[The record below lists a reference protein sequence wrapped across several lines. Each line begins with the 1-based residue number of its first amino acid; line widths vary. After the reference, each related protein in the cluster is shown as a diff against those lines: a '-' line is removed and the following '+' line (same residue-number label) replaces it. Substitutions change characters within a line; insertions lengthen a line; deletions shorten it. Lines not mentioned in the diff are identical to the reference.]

1 MAALALTPPV
11 GSAHYAVI
19 ALATAC
25 VQKRSAKMSDGTPLA
40 QSKPRRTR
48 KKPAAQVKDNF
59 REEVGPTELY
69 DPLIRSEIKRAA
81 VWIGMASLVAAVI
94 WLAQPILLIIGGI
107 VLAAMFDGGAR
118 LLGRIL
124 PIPRGFRLTIVV
136 LAVFGFI
143 YWTFVFTGSEL
154 AAQAA
159 SLQAIVESQIE
170 TIGNRIEAAGF
181 NISAEDVKGLGSQIL
196 NSVGRVT
203 EAVSSVL
210 GTVTNLAM
218 MLVLGIFIAAE
229 PRLYERGVAWM
240 LPLAERAHFYGTAEK
255 MGSVLRRLMAGR
267 LLGMAVEGVGTWALL
282 SLGGVPMAALLGVL
296 TGLLAFL
303 PNIGAI
309 VSGALIILVGF
320 SAGVDVGLYAIFVY
334 FVVQTVDGYL
344 IVPMVAKRA
353 VDLAPALV
361 LGAQILFGA
370 LFGVLGLALADPIIA
385 MIKVA
390 LERQSERNEARGIR
404 EGP

>member
-1 MAALALTPPV
+1 MNDAVAA
-11 GSAHYAVI
+11 
-19 ALATAC
+19 
-25 VQKRSAKMSDGTPLA
+25 
-40 QSKPRRTR
+40 KPR
-48 KKPAAQVKDNF
+48 KPRVTKLKAKAVEEPF
-59 REEVGPTELY
+59 REEMGPTELT
-69 DPLIRSEIKRAA
+69 DPLIRSELKKAS
-81 VWIGMASLVAAVI
+81 VWIGLATLVVALV
-94 WLAQPILLIIGGI
+94 WLAQPILLIVGGL

-118 LLGRIL
+118 LLGRVL

-136 LAVFGFI
+136 LGVFGFI

-159 SLQAIVESQIE
+159 TLQAVIEAQIE
-170 TIGNRIEAAGF
+170 TIGNQIAAAGF
-181 NISAEDVKGLGSQIL
+181 NISAEDVKGFGTQIL

-203 EAVSSVL
+203 AAVTSVV
-210 GTVTNLAM
+210 GTLTNMAM
-218 MLVLGIFIAAE
+218 MLVLAIFIAAE
-229 PRLYERGVAWM
+229 PRMYERGVAWM
-240 LPLAERAHFYGTAEK
+240 LPLAEREHFYGTAEK
-255 MGSVLRRLMAGR
+255 IGRVLRRLMAGR
-267 LLGMAVEGVGTWALL
+267 LLGMAVEGFGTWILL
-282 SLGGVPMAALLGVL
+282 SLGGVPMAALLGIL

-320 SAGVDVGLYAIFVY
+320 SAGVDVGIYAVFVY
-334 FVVQTVDGYL
+334 LVVQMVDGYL

-361 LGAQILFGA
+361 LGAQILLGA
-370 LFGVLGLALADPIIA
+370 LFGILGLALADPIIA

-390 LERQSERNEARGIR
+390 LERQSARNEARGIR

>member
-1 MAALALTPPV
+1 VNDVAKETSAAKPLKARRSRAKPV
-11 GSAHYAVI
+11 A
-19 ALATAC
+19 
-25 VQKRSAKMSDGTPLA
+25 QEDG
-40 QSKPRRTR
+40 
-48 KKPAAQVKDNF
+48 F

-69 DPLIRSEIKRAA
+69 DPIIRTEIKRAA
-81 VWIGMASLVAAVI
+81 VWIGMTAFVVGLV
-94 WLAQPILLIIGGI
+94 WLAQPLLLIMGGL

-118 LLGRIL
+118 LLGRVL
-124 PIPRGFRLTIVV
+124 PIPRGIRLTIVV
-136 LAVFGFI
+136 LAVFGFM

-159 SLQAIVESQIE
+159 SLQAIVETQIE
-170 TIGNRIEAAGF
+170 SIGNRVAAAGF
-181 NISAEDVKGLGSQIL
+181 NISAEDVKGFGTQIL

-203 EAVSSVL
+203 AAVSSVV
-210 GTVTNLAM
+210 GTVTNMAM
-218 MLVLGIFIAAE
+218 MLVLAIFIAAE
-229 PRLYERGVAWM
+229 PRMYERGVAWM
-240 LPLAERAHFYGTAEK
+240 LPLAEREHFYVTAAK

-267 LLGMAVEGVGTWALL
+267 LLGMAVEGFGTWILL

-334 FVVQTVDGYL
+334 FVVQMVDGYL

-370 LFGVLGLALADPIIA
+370 LFGILGLALADPIIA

-390 LERQSERNEARGIR
+390 LERQSERNEARAIR
-404 EGP
+404 EGT

>member
-1 MAALALTPPV
+1 VSDIAQETPAAKP
-11 GSAHYAVI
+11 
-19 ALATAC
+19 
-25 VQKRSAKMSDGTPLA
+25 AKA
-40 QSKPRRTR
+40 RRTR
-48 KKPAAQVKDNF
+48 RKRAVQEDVF

-69 DPLIRSEIKRAA
+69 DPIIRTEIKRAA
-81 VWIGMASLVAAVI
+81 VWIGMTAFVVGLV
-94 WLAQPILLIIGGI
+94 WLAQPLLLIMGGL

-118 LLGRIL
+118 LLGRVL
-124 PIPRGFRLTIVV
+124 PIPRGIRLTIVV
-136 LAVFGFI
+136 LAVFGFM

-159 SLQAIVESQIE
+159 SLQAIVEAQIE
-170 TIGNRIEAAGF
+170 SIGNRIAAAGF
-181 NISAEDVKGLGSQIL
+181 NISAEDVKSFGTQIL

-203 EAVSSVL
+203 EAVSSVV
-210 GTVTNLAM
+210 GTVTNMAM
-218 MLVLGIFIAAE
+218 MLVLAIFIAAE
-229 PRLYERGVAWM
+229 PRMYERGVAWM
-240 LPLAERAHFYGTAEK
+240 LPLAEREHFYVTAAK

-267 LLGMAVEGVGTWALL
+267 LLGMAVEGFGTWILL

-334 FVVQTVDGYL
+334 FVVQMVDGYL

-370 LFGVLGLALADPIIA
+370 LFGILGLALADPIIA

-390 LERQSERNEARGIR
+390 LERQSERNEARAIR

>member
-1 MAALALTPPV
+1 MNDIAKEAPAAKP
-11 GSAHYAVI
+11 
-19 ALATAC
+19 
-25 VQKRSAKMSDGTPLA
+25 AKA
-40 QSKPRRTR
+40 RRTR
-48 KKPAAQVKDNF
+48 RKRAVQEDTF

-69 DPLIRSEIKRAA
+69 DPIIRTEIKRAA
-81 VWIGMASLVAAVI
+81 VWIGMTAFVVGLV
-94 WLAQPILLIIGGI
+94 WLAQPLLLIMGSL

-118 LLGRIL
+118 LLGRVL
-124 PIPRGFRLTIVV
+124 PIPRGIRLTIVV
-136 LAVFGFI
+136 LAVFGFM

-159 SLQAIVESQIE
+159 SLQAIVEAQIE
-170 TIGNRIEAAGF
+170 SIGNRIAAAGF
-181 NISAEDVKGLGSQIL
+181 NISAEDVKSFGTQIL

-203 EAVSSVL
+203 AAVSSVV
-210 GTVTNLAM
+210 GTVTNMAM
-218 MLVLGIFIAAE
+218 MLVLAIFIAAE
-229 PRLYERGVAWM
+229 PRMYERGVAWM
-240 LPLAERAHFYGTAEK
+240 LPLAEREHFYVTAAK

-267 LLGMAVEGVGTWALL
+267 LLGMAVEGFGTWILL

-320 SAGVDVGLYAIFVY
+320 SAGFDVGLYAIFVY
-334 FVVQTVDGYL
+334 FVVQMVDGYL

-370 LFGVLGLALADPIIA
+370 LFGILGLALADPIIA

-390 LERQSERNEARGIR
+390 LERQSERNEARAIR
-404 EGP
+404 EGT

>member
-1 MAALALTPPV
+1 MNDIAKDIPAA
-11 GSAHYAVI
+11 
-19 ALATAC
+19 
-25 VQKRSAKMSDGTPLA
+25 
-40 QSKPRRTR
+40 
-48 KKPAAQVKDNF
+48 KPAKTRRARRKTAVQEDAF

-69 DPLIRSEIKRAA
+69 DPIIRNEIKRAA
-81 VWIGMASLVAAVI
+81 VWIGMTLLVFGLV
-94 WLAQPILLIIGGI
+94 WLAQPLLLIMGGL
-107 VLAAMFDGGAR
+107 VLAAMLDGGAR
-118 LLGRIL
+118 LLGRVL
-124 PIPRGFRLTIVV
+124 PIPRGIRLTIVV
-136 LAVFGFI
+136 LAVFGFM

-159 SLQAIVESQIE
+159 SLQAIVEAQIE
-170 TIGNRIEAAGF
+170 SIGNRIAAAGF
-181 NISAEDVKGLGSQIL
+181 NISAEDVKSLGTQIL

-203 EAVSSVL
+203 EAVSSVV
-210 GTVTNLAM
+210 GTVTNMAM
-218 MLVLGIFIAAE
+218 MLVLAIFIAAE
-229 PRLYERGVAWM
+229 PRMYERGVAWM
-240 LPLAERAHFYGTAEK
+240 LPLAEREHFYVTAAK

-267 LLGMAVEGVGTWALL
+267 LLGMAVEGFGTWILL

-334 FVVQTVDGYL
+334 FVVQMVDGYL

-370 LFGVLGLALADPIIA
+370 LFGILGLALADPIIA

-390 LERQSERNEARGIR
+390 LERQSERNEARAIR

>member
-1 MAALALTPPV
+1 
-11 GSAHYAVI
+11 
-19 ALATAC
+19 
-25 VQKRSAKMSDGTPLA
+25 MSDIAKENPA
-40 QSKPRRTR
+40 AKPAKARRTR
-48 KKPAAQVKDNF
+48 RKRAVQEDTF

-69 DPLIRSEIKRAA
+69 DPIIRTEIKRAA
-81 VWIGMASLVAAVI
+81 VWIGMTAFVVGLV
-94 WLAQPILLIIGGI
+94 WLAQPLLLIMGGL

-118 LLGRIL
+118 LLGRVL
-124 PIPRGFRLTIVV
+124 PIPRGIRLTIVV
-136 LAVFGFI
+136 LAVFGFM

-159 SLQAIVESQIE
+159 SLQAIVEAQIE
-170 TIGNRIEAAGF
+170 SIGNRIAAAGF
-181 NISAEDVKGLGSQIL
+181 NISAEDVKSFGTQIL

-203 EAVSSVL
+203 EAVSSVV
-210 GTVTNLAM
+210 GTVTNMAM
-218 MLVLGIFIAAE
+218 MLVLAIFIAAE
-229 PRLYERGVAWM
+229 PRMYERGVAWM
-240 LPLAERAHFYGTAEK
+240 LPLAEREHFYVTAAK

-267 LLGMAVEGVGTWALL
+267 LLGMAVEGFGTWILL

-320 SAGVDVGLYAIFVY
+320 SAGFDVGLYAIFVY
-334 FVVQTVDGYL
+334 FVVQMVDGYL

-370 LFGVLGLALADPIIA
+370 LFGILGLALADPIIA

-390 LERQSERNEARGIR
+390 LERQSERNEARAIR

>member
-1 MAALALTPPV
+1 MNDIAKETPAA
-11 GSAHYAVI
+11 
-19 ALATAC
+19 
-25 VQKRSAKMSDGTPLA
+25 
-40 QSKPRRTR
+40 
-48 KKPAAQVKDNF
+48 KPAKARRARRKPVVREDTF

-69 DPLIRSEIKRAA
+69 DPIIRTEIKRAA
-81 VWIGMASLVAAVI
+81 VWIGMTAFVVGLV
-94 WLAQPILLIIGGI
+94 WLAQPLLLIMGGL

-118 LLGRIL
+118 LLGRVL
-124 PIPRGFRLTIVV
+124 PIPRGIRLTIVV
-136 LAVFGFI
+136 LAVFGFM

-159 SLQAIVESQIE
+159 SLQAIVETQIE
-170 TIGNRIEAAGF
+170 SIGNRIAAAGF
-181 NISAEDVKGLGSQIL
+181 NISAEDVKSFGTQIL

-203 EAVSSVL
+203 AAVSSVV
-210 GTVTNLAM
+210 GTVTNMAM
-218 MLVLGIFIAAE
+218 MLVLAIFIAAE
-229 PRLYERGVAWM
+229 PRMYERGVAWM
-240 LPLAERAHFYGTAEK
+240 LPLSEREHFYVTAAK

-267 LLGMAVEGVGTWALL
+267 LLGMAVEGFGTWILL

-334 FVVQTVDGYL
+334 FVVQMVDGYL

-370 LFGVLGLALADPIIA
+370 LFGILGLALADPIIA

-390 LERQSERNEARGIR
+390 LERQSERNEARAIR
-404 EGP
+404 EGT

>member
-1 MAALALTPPV
+1 MNEA
-11 GSAHYAVI
+11 SAV
-19 ALATAC
+19 
-25 VQKRSAKMSDGTPLA
+25 
-40 QSKPRRTR
+40 KPRKPRAVR
-48 KKPAAQVKDNF
+48 KKAETTEAPF
-59 REEVGPTELY
+59 REEMGPTELT
-69 DPLIRSEIKRAA
+69 DPLIRTELKKAT
-81 VWIGMASLVAAVI
+81 VWIGLALLVVALV
-94 WLAQPILLIIGGI
+94 WLAQPILLIIGGL

-118 LLGRIL
+118 LLGRVL

-159 SLQAIVESQIE
+159 TLQAVIEAQVE
-170 TIGNRIEAAGF
+170 TIGNRIGAAGF
-181 NISAEDVKGLGSQIL
+181 NISAEDVKGFGSQIL

-203 EAVSSVL
+203 AAVSSVV
-210 GTVTNLAM
+210 GTVTNMAM
-218 MLVLGIFIAAE
+218 MLVLAIFIAAE
-229 PRLYERGVAWM
+229 PRMYERGVAWM
-240 LPLAERAHFYGTAEK
+240 LPLAEREHFYGTAEK
-255 MGSVLRRLMAGR
+255 IGRVLRRLMAGR
-267 LLGMAVEGVGTWALL
+267 LLGMAVEGFGTWILL

-309 VSGALIILVGF
+309 ISGALIILVGF
-320 SAGVDVGLYAIFVY
+320 SAGVDVGLYAVFVY
-334 FVVQTVDGYL
+334 FVVQMVDGYL

-370 LFGVLGLALADPIIA
+370 LFGILGLALADPIIA

-390 LERQSERNEARGIR
+390 LERQSERNEARAIR
-404 EGP
+404 KGP

>member
-1 MAALALTPPV
+1 
-11 GSAHYAVI
+11 
-19 ALATAC
+19 
-25 VQKRSAKMSDGTPLA
+25 MSDAPPLA
-40 QSKPRRTR
+40 PSKPRRTR
-48 KKPAAQVKDNF
+48 KKPAQAHENF

-69 DPLIRSEIKRAA
+69 DPLIRSEVKRAA
-81 VWIGMASLVAAVI
+81 VWIGMASLVAAFI

-124 PIPRGFRLTIVV
+124 PIPRGFRLTMVV
-136 LAVFGFI
+136 LAVFGFM

-159 SLQAIVESQIE
+159 SLQAIVETQVES
-170 TIGNRIEAAGF
+170 IGNQIEAAGF

-203 EAVSSVL
+203 AAVSSAV
-210 GTVTNLAM
+210 GAVTNLAM

-229 PRLYERGVAWM
+229 PRMYERGVAWM

-255 MGSVLRRLMAGR
+255 IGSVLRRLMAGR
-267 LLGMAVEGVGTWALL
+267 LLGMAVEGVGTWVLL

-334 FVVQTVDGYL
+334 FVVQMVDGYL

-370 LFGVLGLALADPIIA
+370 LFGILGLALADPIIA

>member
-1 MAALALTPPV
+1 
-11 GSAHYAVI
+11 
-19 ALATAC
+19 
-25 VQKRSAKMSDGTPLA
+25 MSDIAQETPA
-40 QSKPRRTR
+40 AKPAKARRTR
-48 KKPAAQVKDNF
+48 RKPAVQEDTF

-69 DPLIRSEIKRAA
+69 DPIIRTEIKRAA
-81 VWIGMASLVAAVI
+81 VWIGMTAFVVGLV
-94 WLAQPILLIIGGI
+94 WLAQPLLLIMGGL

-118 LLGRIL
+118 LLGRVL
-124 PIPRGFRLTIVV
+124 PIPRGIRLTIVV
-136 LAVFGFI
+136 LAVFGFM

-159 SLQAIVESQIE
+159 SLQAIVETQIE
-170 TIGNRIEAAGF
+170 TIGNRIAAAGF
-181 NISAEDVKGLGSQIL
+181 NISAEDVKSFGTQIL

-203 EAVSSVL
+203 AAVSSVV
-210 GTVTNLAM
+210 GTVTNMAM
-218 MLVLGIFIAAE
+218 MLVLAIFIAAE
-229 PRLYERGVAWM
+229 PRMYERGVAWM
-240 LPLAERAHFYGTAEK
+240 LPLAEREHFYVTAAK

-267 LLGMAVEGVGTWALL
+267 LLGMAVEGFGTWILL

-334 FVVQTVDGYL
+334 FVVQMVDGYL

-353 VDLAPALV
+353 VDLAPAVV

-370 LFGVLGLALADPIIA
+370 LFGILGLALADPIIA

-390 LERQSERNEARGIR
+390 LERQSERNEARAIR

>member
-1 MAALALTPPV
+1 
-11 GSAHYAVI
+11 
-19 ALATAC
+19 
-25 VQKRSAKMSDGTPLA
+25 MSDA
-40 QSKPRRTR
+40 VAAKPRKARTAR
-48 KKPAAQVKDNF
+48 KKPVPQVDAF
-59 REEVGPTELY
+59 REEMGPTELY
-69 DPLIRSEIKRAA
+69 DPIIRTELKRAA
-81 VWIGMASLVAAVI
+81 VWIGLATLVVALI
-94 WLAQPILLIIGGI
+94 WLAQPILLIIGGL

-118 LLGRIL
+118 LLGRVL
-124 PIPRGFRLTIVV
+124 PIPRGFRLTIVI
-136 LAVFGFI
+136 LAVFGFM

-159 SLQAIVESQIE
+159 SLQAILETQIE
-170 TIGNRIEAAGF
+170 SIGNRIAAAGF
-181 NISAEDVKGLGSQIL
+181 NISAEDVKGFGTQIL

-203 EAVSSVL
+203 AAVTSVV
-210 GTVTNLAM
+210 GTVTNMAM
-218 MLVLGIFIAAE
+218 MLVLAIFIAAE
-229 PRLYERGVAWM
+229 PRMYERGVAWM
-240 LPLAERAHFYGTAEK
+240 LPLAEREHFYVTAAK
-255 MGSVLRRLMAGR
+255 IGSVLRRLMAGR
-267 LLGMAVEGVGTWALL
+267 LLGMAVEGVGTWILL
-282 SLGGVPMAALLGVL
+282 SLGNVPMAALLGIL

-320 SAGVDVGLYAIFVY
+320 SAGVDIGLYAIFVY
-334 FVVQTVDGYL
+334 FVVQMVDGYL

-370 LFGVLGLALADPIIA
+370 LFGILGLALADPIIA

-390 LERQSERNEARGIR
+390 LERQSERNEARAIR

>member
-1 MAALALTPPV
+1 MNDIAKEAPAAKP
-11 GSAHYAVI
+11 
-19 ALATAC
+19 
-25 VQKRSAKMSDGTPLA
+25 AKA
-40 QSKPRRTR
+40 RRTR
-48 KKPAAQVKDNF
+48 RKRAVQEDTF

-69 DPLIRSEIKRAA
+69 DPIIRTEIKRAA
-81 VWIGMASLVAAVI
+81 VWIGMTAFVVGLV
-94 WLAQPILLIIGGI
+94 WLAQPLLLIMGGL

-118 LLGRIL
+118 LLGRVL
-124 PIPRGFRLTIVV
+124 PIPRGIRLTIVV
-136 LAVFGFI
+136 LAVFGFM

-159 SLQAIVESQIE
+159 SLQAIVETQIE
-170 TIGNRIEAAGF
+170 TIGNRIAAAGF
-181 NISAEDVKGLGSQIL
+181 NISAEDVKGFGTQIL

-203 EAVSSVL
+203 AAVSSVV
-210 GTVTNLAM
+210 GTVTNMAM
-218 MLVLGIFIAAE
+218 MLVLAIFIAAE
-229 PRLYERGVAWM
+229 PRMYERGVAWM
-240 LPLAERAHFYGTAEK
+240 LPLAEREHFYVTAAK

-267 LLGMAVEGVGTWALL
+267 LLGMAVEGFGTWILL

-320 SAGVDVGLYAIFVY
+320 SAGFDVGLYAIFVY
-334 FVVQTVDGYL
+334 FVVQMVDGYL

-370 LFGVLGLALADPIIA
+370 LFGILGLALADPIIA

-390 LERQSERNEARGIR
+390 LERQSERNEARAIR

>member
-1 MAALALTPPV
+1 VSDIAQETPAAKP
-11 GSAHYAVI
+11 
-19 ALATAC
+19 
-25 VQKRSAKMSDGTPLA
+25 AKA
-40 QSKPRRTR
+40 RRTR
-48 KKPAAQVKDNF
+48 RKPAVQEDTF

-69 DPLIRSEIKRAA
+69 DPIIRTEIKRAA
-81 VWIGMASLVAAVI
+81 VWIGMTAFVVGLV
-94 WLAQPILLIIGGI
+94 WLAQPLLLIMGGL

-118 LLGRIL
+118 LLGRVL
-124 PIPRGFRLTIVV
+124 PIPRGIRLTIVV
-136 LAVFGFI
+136 LAVFGFM

-154 AAQAA
+154 TAQAA
-159 SLQAIVESQIE
+159 SLQAIVETQIE
-170 TIGNRIEAAGF
+170 TIGNRIAAAGF
-181 NISAEDVKGLGSQIL
+181 NISADDVKSFGTQIL

-203 EAVSSVL
+203 AAVSSVV
-210 GTVTNLAM
+210 GTVTNMAM
-218 MLVLGIFIAAE
+218 MLVLAIFIAAE
-229 PRLYERGVAWM
+229 PRMYERGVAWM
-240 LPLAERAHFYGTAEK
+240 LPLAEREHFYVTAAN

-267 LLGMAVEGVGTWALL
+267 LLGMAVEGFGTWILL

-334 FVVQTVDGYL
+334 FVVQMVDGYL

-370 LFGVLGLALADPIIA
+370 LFGILGLALADPIIA

-390 LERQSERNEARGIR
+390 LERQSERNEARAIR
-404 EGP
+404 EGT

>member
-1 MAALALTPPV
+1 MNDAAPAKQRKTR
-11 GSAHYAVI
+11 
-19 ALATAC
+19 TA
-25 VQKRSAKMSDGTPLA
+25 
-40 QSKPRRTR
+40 RTR
-48 KKPAAQVKDNF
+48 TEVKEESF
-59 REEVGPTELY
+59 REEMGPTELT
-69 DPLIRSEIKRAA
+69 DPLIRTELKKAT
-81 VWIGMASLVAAVI
+81 VWIGMATLVVALV
-94 WLAQPILLIIGGI
+94 WLAQPILLIIGGL

-118 LLGRIL
+118 LLGRVL

-136 LAVFGFI
+136 LGVFGFI

-159 SLQAIVESQIE
+159 TLQAVVEAQIE
-170 TIGNRIEAAGF
+170 TIGNRISAAGF
-181 NISAEDVKGLGSQIL
+181 NISAEDVKGFGSQIL

-203 EAVSSVL
+203 AAVTSVV

-218 MLVLGIFIAAE
+218 MLVLAIFIAAE
-229 PRLYERGVAWM
+229 PRMYERGVAWM
-240 LPLAERAHFYGTAEK
+240 LPLAEREHFYGTAEK
-255 MGSVLRRLMAGR
+255 IGRVLRRLMAGR
-267 LLGMAVEGVGTWALL
+267 LLGMAVEGFGTWILL
-282 SLGGVPMAALLGVL
+282 SLGGVPMAALLGIL

-320 SAGVDVGLYAIFVY
+320 SAGVDVGLYAVFVY
-334 FVVQTVDGYL
+334 LVVQMVDGYL

-361 LGAQILFGA
+361 LGAQILLGA
-370 LFGVLGLALADPIIA
+370 LFGILGLALADPIIA

-390 LERQSERNEARGIR
+390 LERQSERNEARAIGK
-404 EGP
+404 GP

>member
-1 MAALALTPPV
+1 VNDIAKDTP
-11 GSAHYAVI
+11 AV
-19 ALATAC
+19 
-25 VQKRSAKMSDGTPLA
+25 
-40 QSKPRRTR
+40 
-48 KKPAAQVKDNF
+48 KPAKARRARRKPVAQEDTF

-69 DPLIRSEIKRAA
+69 DPIIRTEIKRAA
-81 VWIGMASLVAAVI
+81 VWIGMTAFVVGLV
-94 WLAQPILLIIGGI
+94 WLAQPLLLIMGGL

-118 LLGRIL
+118 LLGRVL
-124 PIPRGFRLTIVV
+124 PIPRGIRLTIVV
-136 LAVFGFI
+136 LAVFGFM

-159 SLQAIVESQIE
+159 SLQAIVETQIE
-170 TIGNRIEAAGF
+170 SIGNRIAAAGF
-181 NISAEDVKGLGSQIL
+181 NISAEDVKSFGTQIL

-203 EAVSSVL
+203 EAVSSVV
-210 GTVTNLAM
+210 GTVTNMAM
-218 MLVLGIFIAAE
+218 MLVLAIFIAAE
-229 PRLYERGVAWM
+229 PRMYERGVAWM
-240 LPLAERAHFYGTAEK
+240 LPLAEREHFYVTAAK

-267 LLGMAVEGVGTWALL
+267 LLGMAVEGFGTWILL

-334 FVVQTVDGYL
+334 FVVQMVDGYL

-370 LFGVLGLALADPIIA
+370 LFGILGLALADPIIA

-390 LERQSERNEARGIR
+390 LERQSERNEARAIR

>member
-1 MAALALTPPV
+1 MNDIAAT
-11 GSAHYAVI
+11 
-19 ALATAC
+19 
-25 VQKRSAKMSDGTPLA
+25 
-40 QSKPRRTR
+40 KPRKARVTP
-48 KKPAAQVKDNF
+48 KKAVTAEVPF

-69 DPLIRSEIKRAA
+69 DPVIRNELKKAV
-81 VWIGMASLVAAVI
+81 VWIGMATLVVALV
-94 WLAQPILLIIGGI
+94 WLAQPILLIIGGL

-118 LLGRIL
+118 LLGRVL

-143 YWTFVFTGSEL
+143 YWTFAFTGSEL

-159 SLQAIVESQIE
+159 TLQAVIETQIE
-170 TIGNRIEAAGF
+170 TIGNQIAAAGF
-181 NISAEDVKGLGSQIL
+181 NISAEDVKGFGSQIL

-203 EAVSSVL
+203 AAVSSVV
-210 GTVTNLAM
+210 GTVTNMAM
-218 MLVLGIFIAAE
+218 MLVLAIFIAAE
-229 PRLYERGVAWM
+229 PRMYERGVAWM
-240 LPLAERAHFYGTAEK
+240 LPLAEREHFYGTAEK
-255 MGSVLRRLMAGR
+255 IGRVLRRLMAGR
-267 LLGMAVEGVGTWALL
+267 LLGMAVEGFGTWILL

-309 VSGALIILVGF
+309 ISGALIILVGF
-320 SAGVDVGLYAIFVY
+320 SAGVDVGLYAVFVY
-334 FVVQTVDGYL
+334 FVVQMVDGYL

-370 LFGVLGLALADPIIA
+370 LFGILGLALADPIIA

-390 LERQSERNEARGIR
+390 LERQSVRNEARAIR
-404 EGP
+404 QGP

>member
-1 MAALALTPPV
+1 VNDIANETPAAKP
-11 GSAHYAVI
+11 
-19 ALATAC
+19 
-25 VQKRSAKMSDGTPLA
+25 AKA
-40 QSKPRRTR
+40 RRTR
-48 KKPAAQVKDNF
+48 RKRAVQEDTF

-69 DPLIRSEIKRAA
+69 DPIIRTEIKRAA
-81 VWIGMASLVAAVI
+81 VWIGMTAFVVGLV
-94 WLAQPILLIIGGI
+94 WLAQPLLLIMGGL

-118 LLGRIL
+118 LLGRVL
-124 PIPRGFRLTIVV
+124 PIPRGIRLTIVV
-136 LAVFGFI
+136 LAVFGFM

-159 SLQAIVESQIE
+159 SLQAIVETQIE
-170 TIGNRIEAAGF
+170 SIGNRIAAAGF
-181 NISAEDVKGLGSQIL
+181 NISAEDVKSFGTQIL

-203 EAVSSVL
+203 AAVSSVV
-210 GTVTNLAM
+210 GTVTNMAM
-218 MLVLGIFIAAE
+218 MLVLAIFIAAE
-229 PRLYERGVAWM
+229 PRMYERGVAWM
-240 LPLAERAHFYGTAEK
+240 LPLAEREHFYVTAAK

-267 LLGMAVEGVGTWALL
+267 LLGMAVEGFGTWILL

-320 SAGVDVGLYAIFVY
+320 SAGFDVGLYAIFVY
-334 FVVQTVDGYL
+334 FVVQMVDGYL

-370 LFGVLGLALADPIIA
+370 LFGILGLALADPIIA

-390 LERQSERNEARGIR
+390 LERQSERNEARAIR

>member
-1 MAALALTPPV
+1 VSDIAQETPAA
-11 GSAHYAVI
+11 
-19 ALATAC
+19 
-25 VQKRSAKMSDGTPLA
+25 
-40 QSKPRRTR
+40 
-48 KKPAAQVKDNF
+48 KPAKARRARRKPAVQEDIF

-69 DPLIRSEIKRAA
+69 DPIIRTEIKRAA
-81 VWIGMASLVAAVI
+81 VWIGMTAFVVGLV
-94 WLAQPILLIIGGI
+94 WLAQPLLLIMGGL

-118 LLGRIL
+118 LLGWVL
-124 PIPRGFRLTIVV
+124 PIPRGIRLTIVV
-136 LAVFGFI
+136 LAVFGFM

-159 SLQAIVESQIE
+159 SLQAIVETQIE
-170 TIGNRIEAAGF
+170 TIGNRIAAAGF
-181 NISAEDVKGLGSQIL
+181 NISAEDVKSFGTQIL

-203 EAVSSVL
+203 AAVSSVV
-210 GTVTNLAM
+210 GTVTNMAM
-218 MLVLGIFIAAE
+218 MLVLAIFIAAE
-229 PRLYERGVAWM
+229 PRMYERGVAWM
-240 LPLAERAHFYGTAEK
+240 LPLAEREHFYVTAAK

-267 LLGMAVEGVGTWALL
+267 LLGMGVEGFGTWILL

-334 FVVQTVDGYL
+334 FVVQMVDGYL

-370 LFGVLGLALADPIIA
+370 LFGILGLALADPIIA

-390 LERQSERNEARGIR
+390 LERQSERNEARAIR
-404 EGP
+404 EGT

>member
-1 MAALALTPPV
+1 MNDIAKDTP
-11 GSAHYAVI
+11 
-19 ALATAC
+19 
-25 VQKRSAKMSDGTPLA
+25 SAKPA
-40 QSKPRRTR
+40 KARRAR
-48 KKPAAQVKDNF
+48 RKPAALEDGF

-69 DPLIRSEIKRAA
+69 DPIIRTEIKRAA
-81 VWIGMASLVAAVI
+81 VWIGMTLLVFGLV
-94 WLAQPILLIIGGI
+94 WLAQPLLLIMGGL

-118 LLGRIL
+118 LLGRVL
-124 PIPRGFRLTIVV
+124 PIPRGIRLTIVV
-136 LAVFGFI
+136 LAVFGFM
-143 YWTFVFTGSEL
+143 YWTSIFTGSEL

-159 SLQAIVESQIE
+159 SLQAIVEAQMESV
-170 TIGNRIEAAGF
+170 GNRIAAAGF
-181 NISAEDVKGLGSQIL
+181 NISAEDVKGFGTQIL

-203 EAVSSVL
+203 AAVSSVV
-210 GTVTNLAM
+210 GTVTNMAM
-218 MLVLGIFIAAE
+218 MLVLAIFIAAE
-229 PRLYERGVAWM
+229 PRMYERGVAWM
-240 LPLAERAHFYGTAEK
+240 LPLSEREHFYVTAAK

-267 LLGMAVEGVGTWALL
+267 LLGMAVEGFGTWILL

-334 FVVQTVDGYL
+334 FVVQMVDGYL

-370 LFGVLGLALADPIIA
+370 LFGILGLALADPIIA

-390 LERQSERNEARGIR
+390 LERQSERNEARAIR

>member
-1 MAALALTPPV
+1 
-11 GSAHYAVI
+11 
-19 ALATAC
+19 
-25 VQKRSAKMSDGTPLA
+25 MSDVAQETPA
-40 QSKPRRTR
+40 AKPAKARRTR
-48 KKPAAQVKDNF
+48 RKPAVQEDTF

-69 DPLIRSEIKRAA
+69 DPIIRTEIKRAA
-81 VWIGMASLVAAVI
+81 VWIGMTAFVVGLV
-94 WLAQPILLIIGGI
+94 WLAQPLLLIMGSL

-118 LLGRIL
+118 LLGRVL
-124 PIPRGFRLTIVV
+124 PIPRGIRLTIVV
-136 LAVFGFI
+136 LAVFGFM

-159 SLQAIVESQIE
+159 SLQAIVEAQIE
-170 TIGNRIEAAGF
+170 SIGNRIAAAGF
-181 NISAEDVKGLGSQIL
+181 NISAEDVKSFGTQIL

-203 EAVSSVL
+203 AAVSSVV
-210 GTVTNLAM
+210 GTVTNMAM
-218 MLVLGIFIAAE
+218 MLVLAIFIAAE
-229 PRLYERGVAWM
+229 PRMYERGVAWM
-240 LPLAERAHFYGTAEK
+240 LPLAEREHFYVTAAK

-267 LLGMAVEGVGTWALL
+267 LLGMAVEGFGTWILL

-320 SAGVDVGLYAIFVY
+320 SAGFDVGLYAIFVY
-334 FVVQTVDGYL
+334 FVVQMVDGYL

-370 LFGVLGLALADPIIA
+370 LFGILGLALADPIIA

-390 LERQSERNEARGIR
+390 LERQSERNEARAIR

>member
-1 MAALALTPPV
+1 
-11 GSAHYAVI
+11 
-19 ALATAC
+19 
-25 VQKRSAKMSDGTPLA
+25 MSDIAQKTPTA
-40 QSKPRRTR
+40 
-48 KKPAAQVKDNF
+48 KPAKARRSRRKPAVQEDTF

-69 DPLIRSEIKRAA
+69 DPIIRTEIKRAA
-81 VWIGMASLVAAVI
+81 VWIGMTAFVVGLV
-94 WLAQPILLIIGGI
+94 WLAQPLLLIMGGL

-118 LLGRIL
+118 LLGRVL
-124 PIPRGFRLTIVV
+124 PIPRGIRLTIVV
-136 LAVFGFI
+136 LAVFGFM

-159 SLQAIVESQIE
+159 SLQAIVETQIE
-170 TIGNRIEAAGF
+170 TIGNRIAAAGF
-181 NISAEDVKGLGSQIL
+181 NISAEDVKSFGTQIL

-203 EAVSSVL
+203 AAVSSVV
-210 GTVTNLAM
+210 GTVTNMAM
-218 MLVLGIFIAAE
+218 MLVLAIFIAAE
-229 PRLYERGVAWM
+229 PRMYERGVAWM
-240 LPLAERAHFYGTAEK
+240 LPLAEREHFYVTAAK
-255 MGSVLRRLMAGR
+255 MGNVLRRLMAGR
-267 LLGMAVEGVGTWALL
+267 LLGMAVEGFGTWILL

-334 FVVQTVDGYL
+334 FVVQMVDGYL

-370 LFGVLGLALADPIIA
+370 LFGILGLALADPIIA

-390 LERQSERNEARGIR
+390 LERQSERNEARAIR

>member
-1 MAALALTPPV
+1 VSDIAQETPAA
-11 GSAHYAVI
+11 
-19 ALATAC
+19 
-25 VQKRSAKMSDGTPLA
+25 
-40 QSKPRRTR
+40 
-48 KKPAAQVKDNF
+48 KPAKARRARRKPAVQEDAF

-69 DPLIRSEIKRAA
+69 DPIIRTEIKRAA
-81 VWIGMASLVAAVI
+81 VWIGMTAFVVGLV
-94 WLAQPILLIIGGI
+94 WLAQPLLLIMGGL

-118 LLGRIL
+118 LLGRVL
-124 PIPRGFRLTIVV
+124 PIPRGIRLTIVV
-136 LAVFGFI
+136 LAVFGFM

-159 SLQAIVESQIE
+159 SLQAIVEAQIE
-170 TIGNRIEAAGF
+170 SIGNRIAAAGF
-181 NISAEDVKGLGSQIL
+181 NISAEDVKSFGTQIL

-203 EAVSSVL
+203 AAVSSVV
-210 GTVTNLAM
+210 GTVTNMAM
-218 MLVLGIFIAAE
+218 MLVLAIFIAAE
-229 PRLYERGVAWM
+229 PRMYERGVAWM
-240 LPLAERAHFYGTAEK
+240 LPLAEREHFYVTAAK

-267 LLGMAVEGVGTWALL
+267 LLGMAVEGFGTWILL

-334 FVVQTVDGYL
+334 FVVQMVDGYL

-370 LFGVLGLALADPIIA
+370 LFGILGLALADPIIA

-390 LERQSERNEARGIR
+390 LERQSERNEARAIR
-404 EGP
+404 EGT

>member
-1 MAALALTPPV
+1 VNDIAKETAA
-11 GSAHYAVI
+11 
-19 ALATAC
+19 
-25 VQKRSAKMSDGTPLA
+25 AKPA
-40 QSKPRRTR
+40 KARRPRRKRAVQEDT
-48 KKPAAQVKDNF
+48 F

-69 DPLIRSEIKRAA
+69 DPIIRTEIKRAA
-81 VWIGMASLVAAVI
+81 VWIGMTAFVVGLV
-94 WLAQPILLIIGGI
+94 WLAQPLLLIMGGL

-118 LLGRIL
+118 LLGRVL
-124 PIPRGFRLTIVV
+124 PIPRGIRLTIVV
-136 LAVFGFI
+136 LAVFGFM

-159 SLQAIVESQIE
+159 SLQAIVEAQIE
-170 TIGNRIEAAGF
+170 SIGNRIAAAGF
-181 NISAEDVKGLGSQIL
+181 NISAEDVKSFGTQIL

-203 EAVSSVL
+203 EAVSSVV
-210 GTVTNLAM
+210 GTVTNMAM
-218 MLVLGIFIAAE
+218 MLVLAIFIAAE
-229 PRLYERGVAWM
+229 PRMYERGVAWM
-240 LPLAERAHFYGTAEK
+240 LPLAEREHFYVTAAK

-267 LLGMAVEGVGTWALL
+267 LLGMAVEGFGTWILL

-334 FVVQTVDGYL
+334 FVVQMVDGYL

-370 LFGVLGLALADPIIA
+370 LFGILGLALADPIIA

-390 LERQSERNEARGIR
+390 LERQSERNEARAIR

>member
-1 MAALALTPPV
+1 
-11 GSAHYAVI
+11 
-19 ALATAC
+19 
-25 VQKRSAKMSDGTPLA
+25 MSDIA
-40 QSKPRRTR
+40 QETAAA
-48 KKPAAQVKDNF
+48 KPAKARRARRKPVAQEEAF

-69 DPLIRSEIKRAA
+69 DPIIRTEIKRAA
-81 VWIGMASLVAAVI
+81 VWIGMTAFVVGLV
-94 WLAQPILLIIGGI
+94 WLAQPLLLIMGGL

-118 LLGRIL
+118 LLGRVL
-124 PIPRGFRLTIVV
+124 PIPRGIRLTIVV
-136 LAVFGFI
+136 LAVFGFM

-159 SLQAIVESQIE
+159 SLQAIVETQIE
-170 TIGNRIEAAGF
+170 SIGNRIAAAGF
-181 NISAEDVKGLGSQIL
+181 NISAEDVKSFGTQIL

-203 EAVSSVL
+203 AAVSSVV
-210 GTVTNLAM
+210 GTVTNMAM
-218 MLVLGIFIAAE
+218 MLVLAIFIAAE
-229 PRLYERGVAWM
+229 PRMYERGVAWM
-240 LPLAERAHFYGTAEK
+240 LPLAEREHFYVTAAK

-267 LLGMAVEGVGTWALL
+267 LLGMAVEGFGTWILL

-334 FVVQTVDGYL
+334 FVVQMVDGYL

-370 LFGVLGLALADPIIA
+370 LFGILGLALADPIIA

-390 LERQSERNEARGIR
+390 LERQSERNEARSIR

>member
-1 MAALALTPPV
+1 MNDIAKDTPAA
-11 GSAHYAVI
+11 
-19 ALATAC
+19 
-25 VQKRSAKMSDGTPLA
+25 
-40 QSKPRRTR
+40 
-48 KKPAAQVKDNF
+48 KPAKARRARRKRAVQEDTF

-69 DPLIRSEIKRAA
+69 DPIIRTEIKRAA
-81 VWIGMASLVAAVI
+81 VWIGMAAFVVGLV
-94 WLAQPILLIIGGI
+94 WLAQPLLLIMGGL

-118 LLGRIL
+118 LLGRVL
-124 PIPRGFRLTIVV
+124 PIPRGIRLTIVV

-159 SLQAIVESQIE
+159 SLQAIVETQIE
-170 TIGNRIEAAGF
+170 SIGNRIAAAGF
-181 NISAEDVKGLGSQIL
+181 NISAEDVKSFGTQIL

-203 EAVSSVL
+203 AAVSSVV
-210 GTVTNLAM
+210 GTVTNMAM
-218 MLVLGIFIAAE
+218 MLVLAIFIAAE
-229 PRLYERGVAWM
+229 PRMYERGVAWM
-240 LPLAERAHFYGTAEK
+240 LPLAEREHFYVTAAK

-267 LLGMAVEGVGTWALL
+267 LLGMAVEGFGTWILL

-334 FVVQTVDGYL
+334 FVVQMVDGYL

-370 LFGVLGLALADPIIA
+370 LFGILGLALADPIIA

-390 LERQSERNEARGIR
+390 LERQSERNEARAIR

>member
-1 MAALALTPPV
+1 MNDIAKDIPAA
-11 GSAHYAVI
+11 
-19 ALATAC
+19 
-25 VQKRSAKMSDGTPLA
+25 
-40 QSKPRRTR
+40 
-48 KKPAAQVKDNF
+48 KPAKTRRARRKTAVQEDAF

-69 DPLIRSEIKRAA
+69 DPIIRTEIKRAA
-81 VWIGMASLVAAVI
+81 VWIGMTLLVFGLV
-94 WLAQPILLIIGGI
+94 WLAQPLLLIMGGL
-107 VLAAMFDGGAR
+107 VLAAMLDGGAR
-118 LLGRIL
+118 LLGRVL
-124 PIPRGFRLTIVV
+124 PIPRGIRLTIVV
-136 LAVFGFI
+136 LALFGFM

-159 SLQAIVESQIE
+159 SLQAIVEAQIE
-170 TIGNRIEAAGF
+170 SIGNRIAAAGF
-181 NISAEDVKGLGSQIL
+181 NISAEDVKSLGTQIL

-203 EAVSSVL
+203 EAVSSVV
-210 GTVTNLAM
+210 GTVTNMAM
-218 MLVLGIFIAAE
+218 MLVLAIFIAAE
-229 PRLYERGVAWM
+229 PRMYERGVAWM
-240 LPLAERAHFYGTAEK
+240 LPLAEREHFYVTAAK

-267 LLGMAVEGVGTWALL
+267 LLGMAVEGFGTWILL

-334 FVVQTVDGYL
+334 FVVQMVDGYL

-370 LFGVLGLALADPIIA
+370 LFGILGLALADPIIA

-390 LERQSERNEARGIR
+390 LERQSERNEARAIR

>member
-1 MAALALTPPV
+1 
-11 GSAHYAVI
+11 
-19 ALATAC
+19 
-25 VQKRSAKMSDGTPLA
+25 MSDAPPLA
-40 QSKPRRTR
+40 PSKPRRTQ
-48 KKPAAQVKDNF
+48 KKLAQAHENF

-69 DPLIRSEIKRAA
+69 DPLIRSEVKRAA
-81 VWIGMASLVAAVI
+81 VWIGMASLVAAFI

-124 PIPRGFRLTIVV
+124 PIPRGFRLTMVV
-136 LAVFGFI
+136 LAVFGFM

-159 SLQAIVESQIE
+159 SLQAIVETQVES
-170 TIGNRIEAAGF
+170 IGNQIEAAGF

-203 EAVSSVL
+203 AAVSSAV
-210 GTVTNLAM
+210 GAVTNLAM

-229 PRLYERGVAWM
+229 PRMYERGVAWM

-255 MGSVLRRLMAGR
+255 IGSVLRRLMAGR
-267 LLGMAVEGVGTWALL
+267 LLGMAVEGVGTWVLL

-334 FVVQTVDGYL
+334 FVVQMVDGYL

-370 LFGVLGLALADPIIA
+370 LFGILGLALADPIIA

>member
-1 MAALALTPPV
+1 MNDVPAP
-11 GSAHYAVI
+11 
-19 ALATAC
+19 
-25 VQKRSAKMSDGTPLA
+25 A
-40 QSKPRRTR
+40 QTKPRRSR
-48 KKPAAQVKDNF
+48 KKAAESQDTETF

-69 DPLIRSEIKRAA
+69 DPLVRSEIKRAA
-81 VWIGMASLVAAVI
+81 VWIGMAALVVSLV
-94 WLAQPILLIIGGI
+94 WLAQPILLIIGGV

-124 PIPRGFRLTIVV
+124 PIPRGFRLTIVI
-136 LAVFGFI
+136 LGVFGFM

-159 SLQAIVESQIE
+159 SLQAIVETQVE

-181 NISAEDVKGLGSQIL
+181 NISAQDVKGLGSQIL

-210 GTVTNLAM
+210 GAVTNLAM

-240 LPLAERAHFYGTAEK
+240 LPLAEREHFYVTAAK

-267 LLGMAVEGVGTWALL
+267 LLGMAVEGFGTWILL

-334 FVVQTVDGYL
+334 FVVQMVDGYL

-370 LFGVLGLALADPIIA
+370 LFGILGLALADPIIA

-390 LERQSERNEARGIR
+390 LERQSARNEARGIR